1 MKRLARLSLRLR
13 LTLLFAVLTTAAW
26 GMASVIAW
34 QQTSKKLDKLFDTQ
48 QLLFARRLSVMH
60 FDELRAPPALLGEK
74 KKVRHGHIDDDA
86 LAFAIFTRD
95 GKMVLNDGENGE
107 DIQWNSQREGFS
119 DGYLR
124 DDDDEWRF
132 LWLTTADGRYRIAV
146 GQEWDYRREMAMDI
160 VTSQLTPWMVA
171 LPLMFV
177 LLIVLLSRE
186 LAPLKNLARTLR
198 LRAPDSADSLSVE
211 KIPAE
216 VRPLVEALNQL
227 FRRTH
232 DAMLRERRFT
242 SDAAHELRSPLAA
255 LKVQTEVAQL
265 SLDDP
270 EGREKA
276 LDQLHQ
282 GIDRATR
289 LVDQLL
295 TLSRLDSL
303 AQLDD
308 VQKVAIADLLQ
319 SAVMEMYHPAQQ
331 SGIELRLH
339 LNASHIVRTGQP
351 LLLSLLVRN
360 LLDNAV
366 RYSPRGSQV
375 DITLNAR
382 EFRVRDNGPGISP
395 QALSRIGERFIVR
408 RGRRRRAAARACRSS
423 GASPRC
429 TACRLILPTRATAAS
444 RPACTGSEIIAHLAK
459 DFAHFAHFTAP
470 LRGVRSSANF
480 HI

>member
-48 QLLFARRLSVMH
+48 QLLFARRLSAMH
-60 FDELRAPPALLGEK
+60 FDELRAPPASLREK

-308 VQKVAIADLLQ
+308 VQQVAIADLLQ

-375 DITLNAR
+375 DIMLNAR

-395 QALSRIGERFIVR
+395 QALSRIGERFYRPPGQEAPGSGLGLSIVR
-408 RGRRRRAAARACRSS
+408 RI
-423 GASPRC
+423 AS
-429 TACRLILPTRATAAS
+429 LH
-444 RPACTGSEIIAHLAK
+444 GMQV
-459 DFAHFAHFTAP
+459 DFANARDGGFEA
-470 LRGVRSSANF
+470 RVYW
-480 HI
+480 

>member
-216 VRPLVEALNQL
+216 VRPLV
-227 FRRTH
+227 
-232 DAMLRERRFT
+232 
-242 SDAAHELRSPLAA
+242 
-255 LKVQTEVAQL
+255 VQTEVAQL

-308 VQKVAIADLLQ
+308 VQQVAIADLLQ

-339 LNASHIVRTGQP
+339 LNASHIVRIGQP

-395 QALSRIGERFIVR
+395 QALSRIGERFYRPPGQEAPGSGLGLSIVR
-408 RGRRRRAAARACRSS
+408 RI
-423 GASPRC
+423 AS
-429 TACRLILPTRATAAS
+429 LH
-444 RPACTGSEIIAHLAK
+444 GMQV
-459 DFAHFAHFTAP
+459 DFANARDGGFKA
-470 LRGVRSSANF
+470 RVYW
-480 HI
+480 

>member
-13 LTLLFAVLTTAAW
+13 LTLLFAVLTAAAW
-26 GMASVIAW
+26 GVASVIAW

-48 QLLFARRLSVMH
+48 QLLFARRLSVMN
-60 FDELRAPPALLGEK
+60 FEELRAPPASLGEK

-107 DIQWNSQREGFS
+107 DIQWHSQREGFS

-124 DDDDEWRF
+124 GDDDEWRF
-132 LWLTTADGRYRIAV
+132 LWLTTADGRHRIAV
-146 GQEWDYRREMAMDI
+146 GQEWDYRREMALDI
-160 VTSQLTPWMVA
+160 VTSQLTPWLVA
-171 LPLMFV
+171 LPLMFL

-186 LAPLKNLARTLR
+186 LAPLKKLATTLR
-198 LRAPDSADSLSVE
+198 TRAPDSAETLNSENVPS
-211 KIPAE
+211 E
-216 VRPLVEALNQL
+216 VRPLVDALNQL
-227 FRRTH
+227 FTRTH
-232 DAMLRERRFT
+232 DTMIRERRFT

-265 SLDDP
+265 STDDP
-270 EGREKA
+270 QGLDKA
-276 LDQLHQ
+276 LAQLHQ

-308 VQKVAIADLLQ
+308 LQTIALDELLQ

-331 SGIELRLH
+331 AGVELRLH
-339 LNASHIVRTGQP
+339 LNAKNITRTGQP

-366 RYSPRGSQV
+366 RYSPAGSQV
-375 DITLNAR
+375 DITLDAG
-382 EFRVRDNGPGISP
+382 EFRVRDNGPGISAE
-395 QALSRIGERFIVR
+395 ALARVGERFYRPPGQEQPGSGLGLSIVKR
-408 RGRRRRAAARACRSS
+408 IAALHGMTASFGNARDGGFEARI
-423 GASPRC
+423 RW
-429 TACRLILPTRATAAS
+429 
-444 RPACTGSEIIAHLAK
+444 
-459 DFAHFAHFTAP
+459 
-470 LRGVRSSANF
+470 
-480 HI
+480 

>member
-60 FDELRAPPALLGEK
+60 FDELRAPSALLGEK

-276 LDQLHQ
+276 LQTEVAQLSLDDPEGREKALDQLHQ

-308 VQKVAIADLLQ
+308 VQQVAIADLLQ

-375 DITLNAR
+375 DIMLNAR
-382 EFRVRDNGPGISP
+382 EFRVRDNGPGINP
-395 QALSRIGERFIVR
+395 QALSRIGERFYRPPGQEAPGSGLGLSIVR
-408 RGRRRRAAARACRSS
+408 RI
-423 GASPRC
+423 AS
-429 TACRLILPTRATAAS
+429 LH
-444 RPACTGSEIIAHLAK
+444 GMQV
-459 DFAHFAHFTAP
+459 DFANARDGGFEA
-470 LRGVRSSANF
+470 RVYW
-480 HI
+480 

>member
-1 MKRLARLSLRLR
+1 MNC
-13 LTLLFAVLTTAAW
+13 
-26 GMASVIAW
+26 
-34 QQTSKKLDKLFDTQ
+34 
-48 QLLFARRLSVMH
+48 
-60 FDELRAPPALLGEK
+60 APRPPCSGKE
-74 KKVRHGHIDDDA
+74 KVRHGHIDDDA

-186 LAPLKNLARTLR
+186 LAPLKIWRARCACARRTR
-198 LRAPDSADSLSVE
+198 RIRSAW

-282 GIDRATR
+282 G
-289 LVDQLL
+289 
-295 TLSRLDSL
+295 S
-303 AQLDD
+303 
-308 VQKVAIADLLQ
+308 IAPPDWW
-319 SAVMEMYHPAQQ
+319 
-331 SGIELRLH
+331 
-339 LNASHIVRTGQP
+339 
-351 LLLSLLVRN
+351 
-360 LLDNAV
+360 
-366 RYSPRGSQV
+366 
-375 DITLNAR
+375 
-382 EFRVRDNGPGISP
+382 IS
-395 QALSRIGERFIVR
+395 
-408 RGRRRRAAARACRSS
+408 C
-423 GASPRC
+423 
-429 TACRLILPTRATAAS
+429 
-444 RPACTGSEIIAHLAK
+444 
-459 DFAHFAHFTAP
+459 
-470 LRGVRSSANF
+470 
-480 HI
+480 

>member
-1 MKRLARLSLRLR
+1 MRKRWISS
-13 LTLLFAVLTTAAW
+13 T
-26 GMASVIAW
+26 G
-34 QQTSKKLDKLFDTQ
+34 
-48 QLLFARRLSVMH
+48 
-60 FDELRAPPALLGEK
+60 
-74 KKVRHGHIDDDA
+74 
-86 LAFAIFTRD
+86 
-95 GKMVLNDGENGE
+95 
-107 DIQWNSQREGFS
+107 
-119 DGYLR
+119 
-124 DDDDEWRF
+124 
-132 LWLTTADGRYRIAV
+132 
-146 GQEWDYRREMAMDI
+146 
-160 VTSQLTPWMVA
+160 
-171 LPLMFV
+171 
-177 LLIVLLSRE
+177 
-186 LAPLKNLARTLR
+186 
-198 LRAPDSADSLSVE
+198 
-211 KIPAE
+211 
-216 VRPLVEALNQL
+216 
-227 FRRTH
+227 
-232 DAMLRERRFT
+232 
-242 SDAAHELRSPLAA
+242 
-255 LKVQTEVAQL
+255 
-265 SLDDP
+265 
-270 EGREKA
+270 
-276 LDQLHQ
+276 

-308 VQKVAIADLLQ
+308 VQQVAIADLLQ

-366 RYSPRGSQV
+366 RYSPCGSQSISRSTPASSGCA
-375 DITLNAR
+375 ITA
-382 EFRVRDNGPGISP
+382 
-395 QALSRIGERFIVR
+395 QALTRRRSRALASVFIAR
-408 RGRRRRAAARACRSS
+408 RGRRRRAAAWACRSS

>member
-1 MKRLARLSLRLR
+1 
-13 LTLLFAVLTTAAW
+13 
-26 GMASVIAW
+26 
-34 QQTSKKLDKLFDTQ
+34 
-48 QLLFARRLSVMH
+48 
-60 FDELRAPPALLGEK
+60 
-74 KKVRHGHIDDDA
+74 
-86 LAFAIFTRD
+86 
-95 GKMVLNDGENGE
+95 MVLNDGENGE

-146 GQEWDYRREMAMDI
+146 GREWDYRREMAMDI

-265 SLDDP
+265 S
-270 EGREKA
+270 
-276 LDQLHQ
+276 
-282 GIDRATR
+282 
-289 LVDQLL
+289 
-295 TLSRLDSL
+295 
-303 AQLDD
+303 
-308 VQKVAIADLLQ
+308 
-319 SAVMEMYHPAQQ
+319 
-331 SGIELRLH
+331 
-339 LNASHIVRTGQP
+339 
-351 LLLSLLVRN
+351 
-360 LLDNAV
+360 
-366 RYSPRGSQV
+366 
-375 DITLNAR
+375 
-382 EFRVRDNGPGISP
+382 
-395 QALSRIGERFIVR
+395 
-408 RGRRRRAAARACRSS
+408 
-423 GASPRC
+423 
-429 TACRLILPTRATAAS
+429 PTI
-444 RPACTGSEIIAHLAK
+444 PK
-459 DFAHFAHFTAP
+459 
-470 LRGVRSSANF
+470 GVRKR
-480 HI
+480 

>member
-232 DAMLRERRFT
+232 DVMLRERRFT

-255 LKVQTEVAQL
+255 LKVQTERRPTL
-265 SLDDP
+265 P
-270 EGREKA
+270 GR
-276 LDQLHQ
+276 
-282 GIDRATR
+282 
-289 LVDQLL
+289 
-295 TLSRLDSL
+295 SRS
-303 AQLDD
+303 
-308 VQKVAIADLLQ
+308 
-319 SAVMEMYHPAQQ
+319 
-331 SGIELRLH
+331 
-339 LNASHIVRTGQP
+339 VRKRWISST
-351 LLLSLLVRN
+351 
-360 LLDNAV
+360 
-366 RYSPRGSQV
+366 RGSIAPP
-375 DITLNAR
+375 DWW
-382 EFRVRDNGPGISP
+382 IS
-395 QALSRIGERFIVR
+395 
-408 RGRRRRAAARACRSS
+408 C
-423 GASPRC
+423 
-429 TACRLILPTRATAAS
+429 
-444 RPACTGSEIIAHLAK
+444 
-459 DFAHFAHFTAP
+459 
-470 LRGVRSSANF
+470 
-480 HI
+480 

>member
-395 QALSRIGERFIVR
+395 QALSRIGERFYR
-408 RGRRRRAAARACRSS
+408 PPGRRRRAAAWACRSS

>member
-48 QLLFARRLSVMH
+48 QLLFARRLSAMH

-198 LRAPDSADSLSVE
+198 
-211 KIPAE
+211 
-216 VRPLVEALNQL
+216 
-227 FRRTH
+227 
-232 DAMLRERRFT
+232 ERRFT

-308 VQKVAIADLLQ
+308 VQQVAIADLLQ

-395 QALSRIGERFIVR
+395 QALSRIGERFYRPPGQEAPGSGLGLSIVR
-408 RGRRRRAAARACRSS
+408 RI
-423 GASPRC
+423 AS
-429 TACRLILPTRATAAS
+429 LH
-444 RPACTGSEIIAHLAK
+444 GMQV
-459 DFAHFAHFTAP
+459 DFANARDGGFEAH
-470 LRGVRSSANF
+470 VYW
-480 HI
+480 